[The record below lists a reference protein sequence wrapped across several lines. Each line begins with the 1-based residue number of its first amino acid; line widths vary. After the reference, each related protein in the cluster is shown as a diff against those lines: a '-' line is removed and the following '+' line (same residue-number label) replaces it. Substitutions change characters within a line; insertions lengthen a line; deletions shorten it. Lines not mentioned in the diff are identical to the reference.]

1 MMAAAKEI
9 RPVGPGDIVKTAGRR
24 VCDAG
29 RTGEI
34 VAVLGED
41 DHLHYLVRWEDGRES
56 ILYPGQ
62 GITIRGDTYAGCS
75 AD

>member
-1 MMAAAKEI
+1 MKPEDEI
-9 RPVGPGDIVKTAGRR
+9 RWVGPGDFVKTAGRH
-24 VCDAG
+24 VGDSG

-56 ILYPGQ
+56 TLYPGE
-62 GITIRGDTYAGCS
+62 GTIIRANEYAAAG

>member
-1 MMAAAKEI
+1 MITVNRI
-9 RPVGPGDIVKTAGRR
+9 RNVEPGDVVKTSGRH
-24 VCDAG
+24 VGDLG

-34 VAVLGED
+34 VAVLGEE

-56 ILYPGQ
+56 ILYPGE
-62 GITIRGDTYAGCS
+62 GIAIQPSLDAVAS